1 MNRMVM
7 VLGLVLVVGCGPS
20 GPTKAERLATAVTTL
35 EAERAQLARL
45 HDLRKDAVKAQDEAV
60 ERANASYKRIGET
73 MKEFGK
79 NPHSPERLKS
89 HMEKLA
95 TLRAEYGKDVTEWDG
110 KIETQA
116 ARVEAAKAARD
127 AIEAEPSP

>member
-1 MNRMVM
+1 MSRFAMA
-7 VLGLVLVVGCGPS
+7 LGLILTVGCGPS

-60 ERANASYKRIGET
+60 AQARAGYERIGET

-89 HMEKLA
+89 HLEKLA

-110 KIETQA
+110 KIKAQA

-127 AIEAEPSP
+127 AIEAER

>member
-1 MNRMVM
+1 MCRMAM
-7 VLGLVLVVGCGPS
+7 VLGIALMVGCDPS

-45 HDLRKDAVKAQDEAV
+45 HNLREDAVKAQDEAV

-79 NPHSPERLKS
+79 DPGMTERLKA
-89 HMEKLA
+89 HMDRLA
-95 TLRAEYGKDVTEWDG
+95 TLRAEYGKHVSDWDA

-116 ARVEAAKAARD
+116 ARVDAAKSARD
-127 AIEAEPSP
+127 AIEAER